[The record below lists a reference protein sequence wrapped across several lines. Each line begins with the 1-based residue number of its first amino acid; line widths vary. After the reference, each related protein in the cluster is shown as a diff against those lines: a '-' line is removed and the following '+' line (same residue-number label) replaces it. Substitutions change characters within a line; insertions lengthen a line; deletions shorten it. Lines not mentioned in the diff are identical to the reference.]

1 MKIILRI
8 LKWITLPLIVL
19 MAILIIIP
27 FMYEDEIVDSFKTEA
42 NANIQAKLNFESYE
56 LSLVKSFPDLQLS
69 VGDLSIVGLEVF
81 ENDTLFYTEQ
91 ISINLPLKSLWQDR
105 LIINEI
111 KLLNVLFNA
120 LVRKDGMANWDIM
133 VEAETKDTV
142 EVEQPFT
149 FQINRF
155 SIDDLTFLYTDDE
168 SDIQSRVMDI
178 DLLFEGM
185 MSERGII
192 KSMASVASIDF
203 EYEGVRFMEKAHGE
217 LSANIESD
225 SNLSKFTIRENKLHL
240 NELDFDLSGDFAF
253 IDTNIVVNVDFI
265 SESSDFKGFLSMIP
279 MIYQTEFDKI
289 KTEGNYKITGF
300 AKGIY
305 NDFDFPEIGL
315 NINVNKAWF
324 KYPDLKGKIDNIAMA
339 LEIRTGN
346 TDNTFYNIK
355 HLHLDFDENPID
367 MRLLVH
373 STDTDPYFDGAVKG
387 KLDLGKLKSFIPLK
401 EQQISGIVQ
410 ADVVLKGS
418 QSSLEKEQYE
428 KFVATGNI
436 QLDNIKYEDNIYVHP
451 TEIKNASILVSPAF
465 IDIKNASI
473 LHGRSDVQLNGRLD
487 DFLAYYLKDEEIKAN
502 FKFESSFL
510 NLDELFITKEE
521 KKQIAKD
528 STASRPFEIPKNI
541 DCKLQTTISELLY
554 DKMTIRNINGDLRI
568 VNGQARMDHLRMEM
582 LGGKID
588 MSGTYTSVSEKDPL
602 IDLDLNIDRFDF
614 GQTFE
619 SFNTIQA
626 IAPISKNFKG
636 DFSMKLKLEGALTQ
650 EMKPSLQTFN
660 GLGTFETKKLVIEKS
675 DLFNKMGQLLK
686 SNLFESPTLSKVYA
700 QVDIV
705 NGNFVIKPFDTNIG
719 QTSLN
724 IGGQQGLDKSL
735 NYQFKFKVPS
745 SEFDIKSQF
754 IQEKFFA
761 KAKEMGLELKLPETI
776 SFDVLISGFLNDP
789 KLKIEY
795 KEQLK
800 NYQDQVKKVV
810 EEKIGVEI
818 DKAKAEAIRRA
829 EIKAAA
835 LLKEADE
842 KAKIL
847 IDEAEKRVAQ
857 LKNASDEKIDQLK
870 VEADANVKKLVAAA
884 GDNPFKKLAAEEAA
898 KKILSETDKKVVKLK
913 QENADKAQLIV
924 QEAKNQA
931 SQIRSK
937 AESEGQKLI
946 EQAKQI

>member
-253 IDTNIVVNVDFI
+253 IDTNIVVIVDFI

-324 KYPDLKGKIDNIAMA
+324 KYPDFKVKIDNIAMA

-847 IDEAEKRVAQ
+847 IEEAEKRVAQ

-870 VEADANVKKLVAAA
+870 AETDTNVKKLVAAA